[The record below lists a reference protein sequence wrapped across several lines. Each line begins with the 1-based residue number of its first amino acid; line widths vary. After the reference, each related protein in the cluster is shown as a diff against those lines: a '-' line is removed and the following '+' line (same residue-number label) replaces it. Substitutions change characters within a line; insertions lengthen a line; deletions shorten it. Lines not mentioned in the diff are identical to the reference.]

1 MRPIEIAHALA
12 QQEASA
18 RGQHHRPAPVL
29 QDPWTIVPWTAPI
42 PSSGLAS
49 EVLRRDLAPTSSVI
63 PPKMVAIKKRRWR
76 SAWARA
82 LKNHRPPTG
91 NVRARA

>member
-18 RGQHHRPAPVL
+18 RGQHRRPAPVL

-42 PSSGLAS
+42 PSSAVVRADPLPA
-49 EVLRRDLAPTSSVI
+49 SSVI
-63 PPKMVAIKKRRWR
+63 PPELAALKKRRWR
-76 SAWARA
+76 SVWAQALQNHRSPTRNVSARA
-82 LKNHRPPTG
+82 
-91 NVRARA
+91 